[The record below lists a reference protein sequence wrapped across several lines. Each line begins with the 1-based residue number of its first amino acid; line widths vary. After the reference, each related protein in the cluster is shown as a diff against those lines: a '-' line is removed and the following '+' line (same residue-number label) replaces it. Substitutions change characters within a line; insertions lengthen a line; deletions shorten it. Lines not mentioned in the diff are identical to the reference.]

1 MKQYSFDADLRSVLK
16 RLAATHRP
24 ATPARAAEPVFS
36 AKVIAFRRRAVQ
48 PRIEIA
54 HVTLRPNRGET
65 QDAMT

>member
-1 MKQYSFDADLRSVLK
+1 MKHYSFDADLRSVLK

-24 ATPARAAEPVFS
+24 TSPTRPVEPVFS
-36 AKVIAFRRRAVQ
+36 AKVSAFRRHAVQ

-54 HVTLRPNRGET
+54 HIALRRNRGET